1 MNKVDIEK
9 MAVEWVL
16 KYEKKQGRRP
26 KVVFG
31 CGYDILSDKLKI
43 EVKGRSKDKR
53 PHILFNENNINAIE
67 KEKDENYRL
76 YVVMNPGENP
86 KLIIFSKSEILDKKI
101 EKRQW
106 VIPLRKKDFDK
117 GIPLKQ
123 ATHRTAI

>member
-16 KYEKKQGRRP
+16 KYEKKQGRHP
-26 KVVFG
+26 KVVSG

-53 PHILFNENNINAIE
+53 PHVLFNENNINAIE
-67 KEKDENYRL
+67 KENDGNYHL

-86 KLIIFSKSEILDKKI
+86 KLIIFSKSEVLDKKL

-106 VIPLRKKDFDK
+106 VIPLRKEDFDK
-117 GIPLKQ
+117 GIPLEK
-123 ATHRTAI
+123 ATHMTAI